1 MNDTDQILTDATS
14 PTGPEQT
21 VATGRFATGIVRRG
35 ALGVGAVALLLAMA
49 TDALAVAGRHLGFT
63 FLGAIEIFEACVV
76 VAATSAIVIA
86 TIDRSHARV
95 RILLEQVGMGVA
107 GALDRAADLASAV
120 AFLVLIAGSVW
131 LASDLWNGHEVTE
144 VLNLPVRWLRVLW
157 IAGAVLATA
166 IFAGQA
172 VRRQA

>member
-1 MNDTDQILTDATS
+1 MNDTDQILTDATT
-14 PTGPEQT
+14 PIGPEP
-21 VATGRFATGIVRRG
+21 VPNARSATAYIRRG

-76 VAATSAIVIA
+76 IAATSAIVIA

-95 RILLEQVGMGVA
+95 RILLEQVGASVA
-107 GALDRAADLASAV
+107 GALDRAADLVSALV
-120 AFLVLIAGSVW
+120 FVVLIAGSVW

-144 VLNLPVRWLRVLW
+144 VLNLPVRWLRAIW
-157 IAGAVLATA
+157 IAGAVLAAA
-166 IFAGQA
+166 IFTGQA
-172 VRRQA
+172 VRRRT

>member
-1 MNDTDQILTDATS
+1 MNDTDQILTDATT
-14 PTGPEQT
+14 PIGPEPVPT
-21 VATGRFATGIVRRG
+21 ARSVAAYIRRG

-76 VAATSAIVIA
+76 IAATSAIVIA

-95 RILLEQVGMGVA
+95 RILLEQVGASVA
-107 GALDRAADLASAV
+107 GALDRAADLVSALV
-120 AFLVLIAGSVW
+120 FVVLIAGSVW

-144 VLNLPVRWLRVLW
+144 VLNLPVRWLRAIW
-157 IAGAVLATA
+157 IAGAVLAAA
-166 IFAGQA
+166 IFTGQA
-172 VRRQA
+172 VRRRA

>member
-1 MNDTDQILTDATS
+1 MNDTDQIQTDATS
-14 PTGPEQT
+14 PTGPERT
-21 VATGRFATGIVRRG
+21 VATGRSATAIVRRG

-95 RILLEQVGMGVA
+95 RILLEQVGMGAA
-107 GALDRAADLASAV
+107 GALDRAADLVSAI
-120 AFLVLIAGSVW
+120 AFVVLIACSVW
-131 LASDLWNGHEVTE
+131 LASDLWNGYEVTE
-144 VLNLPVRWLRVLW
+144 VLNLPVRWLRVIW
-157 IAGAVLATA
+157 IAGAVLAAA

-172 VRRQA
+172 VRRRA